1 MDEFPWKYV
10 IFYVFYY
17 DNRKYTG
24 NFCLSRSVPLNSH
37 KEFTKMEAYVK
48 DAQKKEY
55 FYGIGLV
62 VTGVALLAKPS
73 IWERIKLYFH
83 N

>member
-1 MDEFPWKYV
+1 MDEFPWKYIV
-10 IFYVFYY
+10 FYVFYY

-24 NFCLSRSVPLNSH
+24 NLCLNRRIPVNSQE
-37 KEFTKMEAYVK
+37 EFIKMEAFVK
-48 DAQKKEY
+48 DTQKKEY

-62 VTGVALLAKPS
+62 VTGFALLAKPS
-73 IWERIKLYFH
+73 LWERIKLYFH